1 TEVEEK
7 PENPK
12 SNLASMGIYVFN
24 WKVLRKALIEDN
36 ENPESSNDFGKDI
49 IPKMLND
56 NQPLYVYKFDG
67 YWKDV
72 GTVRSYWQAN
82 LDLINPDNELGIYDE
97 DWKIYTTSL
106 NLPPHRIGPKGTLND
121 ALVNEAC
128 VIDGKVENSVLF
140 SNVTVA
146 EGAEVY
152 NSVLLN
158 GSKVNAGC
166 KIYNCVVAEDIEI
179 TEERI
184 NSIYAMGKYFAL
196 MANDKTFEAKSVIL
210 ATGIE
215 YTRPIKGEEEY
226 LGKGV
231 GYCATCD
238 APLYKG
244 KVVTI
249 IGHNKEAEEEANYV
263 SELAGEVY
271 YVPMY
276 KGNYNL
282 RNNIKVVEDKPQ
294 EIVGELKVNKLILKN
309 TEIETDAVFLLKD
322 SISPGQLVPGL
333 KIEENHIFVDRLMK
347 TNIPG
352 CFAAGDCVGKPYQY
366 IKSAGEGNIA
376 ALSAVQYLDKI

>member
-1 TEVEEK
+1 MSERYDIAIVGSGPAGLSAALNAKIRNKKFIIFGNKNLTNKLVK
-7 PENPK
+7 APK
-12 SNLASMGIYVFN
+12 INNYLGFYGITGAGVKERFQEH
-24 WKVLRKALIEDN
+24 L
-36 ENPESSNDFGKDI
+36 
-49 IPKMLND
+49 
-56 NQPLYVYKFDG
+56 
-67 YWKDV
+67 
-72 GTVRSYWQAN
+72 QAM
-82 LDLINPDNELGIYDE
+82 
-97 DWKIYTTSL
+97 
-106 NLPPHRIGPKGTLND
+106 
-121 ALVNEAC
+121 
-128 VIDGKVENSVLF
+128 
-140 SNVTVA
+140 
-146 EGAEVY
+146 
-152 NSVLLN
+152 
-158 GSKVNAGC
+158 
-166 KIYNCVVAEDIEI
+166 DIEI

-184 NSIYAMGKYFAL
+184 NSIYAMGEYFAL